1 MERRDSSAPFVPH
14 LLFHRRIS
22 RSLFEPSPSPEE
34 EQHPLPLRSFLEP
47 RPFASPVPSF
57 PSPQRNVL
65 SNCVL
70 STAVRVF
77 SASNLVVSFVVSW
90 LFVGSMA
97 IISRARTRTRT
108 RTCCV
113 IWERSEGE
121 RNAKEVAKERR
132 KGGTGGGGGGGT
144 GSRGDGADGR
154 DPRGQEGGGG
164 GMREGNGTMLGDEGV
179 APAIC
184 RM

>member
-14 LLFHRRIS
+14 LLFHRRIC

-57 PSPQRNVL
+57 PSPQRNSKSNL
-65 SNCVL
+65 SV
-70 STAVRVF
+70 SSAVRVLL
-77 SASNLVVSFVVSW
+77 ASNLVVSFVVAW

-97 IISRARTRTRT
+97 IISRTRTRTRT